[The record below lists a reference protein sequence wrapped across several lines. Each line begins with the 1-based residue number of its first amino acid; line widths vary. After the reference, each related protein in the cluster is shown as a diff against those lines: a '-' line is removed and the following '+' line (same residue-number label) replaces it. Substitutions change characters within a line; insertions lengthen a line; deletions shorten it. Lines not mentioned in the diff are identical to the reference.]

1 MPSSCQLPQLP
12 NCNKEARI
20 QIPIS
25 FHLWRE
31 IRLLYSM
38 PAMHVKA
45 KESGRL
51 AIESSDLLFTS
62 NNSSLDSKEVTL
74 YLHSLGGLGNNWPG
88 IESPRILS
96 SSSGRHHNRQPIV
109 NSVHL
114 GLITRWSSSFFI
126 YNHAC

>member
-74 YLHSLGGLGNNWPG
+74 SLHRGGLGNNWPG
-88 IESPRILS
+88 IGSPRILS

>member
-45 KESGRL
+45 KESDRL
-51 AIESSDLLFTS
+51 AIESSDLLLLVIM
-62 NNSSLDSKEVTL
+62 SSKMKVASQLWTDWTDCVMDWIGWMVTL
-74 YLHSLGGLGNNWPG
+74 KAICGWDGMDGMDGL
-88 IESPRILS
+88 SYTL
-96 SSSGRHHNRQPIV
+96 
-109 NSVHL
+109 
-114 GLITRWSSSFFI
+114 
-126 YNHAC
+126 